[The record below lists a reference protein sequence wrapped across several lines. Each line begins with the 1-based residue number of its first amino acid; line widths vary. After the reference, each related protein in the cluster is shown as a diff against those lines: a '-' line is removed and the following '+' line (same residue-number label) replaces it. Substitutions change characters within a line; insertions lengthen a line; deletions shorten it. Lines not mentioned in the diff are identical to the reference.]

1 MDKSGWWQLI
11 PFYFFWLM
19 FQEGN
24 PDDNGYGDNPK
35 LKRGFEADDYQE
47 PFLGNTND
55 LQLPDLEKQ
64 AE

>member
-1 MDKSGWWQLI
+1 
-11 PFYFFWLM
+11 M